1 MDELRD
7 QCGATSRG
15 DLARGE
21 AMLTAQAHTLDAMFD
36 RMAQKATRCEY
47 LNQAETYSRLAL
59 KAQGQCRAT
68 WATLA
73 QMKNPQP
80 TTFVRQANIAH
91 GPQQVNNGAAALA
104 APWLHRT
111 RKMLKTNYWSC
122 RVANGWTSERRA
134 RQAALI
140 PTGSHGR
147 DRRDPARPKVRHAC
161 PATPTRAEHRLVFTR
176 EFSRLMREHRRELAR
191 FMRIAEGSDPH
202 PLNCA
207 FAQLRSESPV

>member
-1 MDELRD
+1 MDELKD

-91 GPQQVNNGAAALA
+91 GPQQVNNGSAALA
-104 APWLHRT
+104 APLASPKSENAQNKLLELQSGERLDFRT
-111 RKMLKTNYWSC
+111 
-122 RVANGWTSERRA
+122 
-134 RQAALI
+134 
-140 PTGSHGR
+140 
-147 DRRDPARPKVRHAC
+147 
-161 PATPTRAEHRLVFTR
+161 TRAAGAAYSQLEAVDAIHGTHH
-176 EFSRLMREHRRELAR
+176 SR
-191 FMRIAEGSDPH
+191 G
-202 PLNCA
+202 
-207 FAQLRSESPV
+207 